1 MARQLAEQ
9 LRPELEA
16 AVKRNDSAPGEAYS
30 PDAASVRAGCCHLAH
45 QPGLHLVSTN
55 WDRTSHIGDIY
66 LPRKTSSHDAAS
78 VRACCALS
86 SGSLAYALMRCGITA
101 FASHCA

>member
-30 PDAASVRAGCCHLAH
+30 PDAASVRAGCCHLVH
-45 QPGLHLVSTN
+45 QLGLRLVSTN
-55 WDRTSHIGDIY
+55 WHRTSQVFISNWLRLY
-66 LPRKTSSHDAAS
+66 
-78 VRACCALS
+78 ACPARHH
-86 SGSLAYALMRCGITA
+86 LMMPP
-101 FASHCA
+101 

>member
-30 PDAASVRAGCCHLAH
+30 PDAASVRAGCCHPVH
-45 QPGLHLVSTN
+45 QPGLRSVSTN
-55 WDRTSHIGDIY
+55 WDRTSHIGDMY

-78 VRACCALS
+78 VRACCAFP
-86 SGSLAYALMRCGITA
+86 SGSLAYALLCCGMTA
-101 FASHCA
+101 LLSHRA